1 MEISWLNGVINRIFV
16 NNDIINFCKR
26 ELLVVVNS
34 NRYRIDFFVLLFFT
48 FAAAIIGDNAT
59 EALILSQ
66 NSSDLV
72 SRMFSVNATIL
83 FLFSFFSMSLVD
95 RFNRGKLFQLF
106 VVLYGIVIFGS
117 WLLASAGVSWV
128 FIPLYTIGY
137 SGKIFSFFFV
147 WTMAN
152 DVSDARKG
160 LRDFPIIAAGG
171 TLGAIITTF
180 AIPSIVS
187 RISTGQ
193 LLFLW
198 LIPLVIVFILTH
210 RVRKRYDT
218 FFRRKDAG
226 RRKITVTPKALV
238 GNLKTVFQEPLLR
251 GMAIAYFLIFFLV
264 FNQQYLFYTVV
275 KEKLVES
282 VQISRFLGYF
292 TGISLTATF
301 LLQIGIAGP
310 ITRKLG
316 VIRTLYL
323 LPIALTIAFVL
334 LLAGYNSTGVLLF
347 NAVIAGLALR
357 IAFFDSFFSPSYQNF
372 FSSLPA
378 HLRGNSKL
386 AIDGVI
392 KPVAM
397 ISTTI
402 WIHFVDPGKFSFTVL
417 VIVSIGALAS
427 IIRLKK
433 RYIATLVKYLTGYRN
448 NSALSISQEAQL
460 FNSKEGLSELRS
472 VLNDNIYEVQRFAID
487 LLVEIDSEK
496 SIEVLTSLFYKRSG
510 EVQAYVTTAL
520 VKSERPEVIQFLY
533 DVLSLTPYPRVVANT
548 IWTLGE
554 MKEAETSKLV
564 QFVKSETPRIRGN
577 CIVIL
582 SRSGGLTEEEQEI
595 QLRAMLYHSSEDI
608 QATGLWVA
616 SQIPMSVELQNDL
629 YSFWIDGSQRIVQN
643 IYLWRQYLNVVVALG
658 NHFLLSQ
665 MVRFYSQLDEL
676 KQQVVQFGLIK
687 YGKVNGIEA
696 LVQLENDA
704 EGLSQ
709 AIVLDAICDSEE
721 RLSSEQAERVTQFA
735 EKEFKLAIEARN
747 IYGFLTKEYPEHILF
762 GEVIFE
768 HELELHLKNLFTCA
782 LILDRSGKLRSLKD
796 QYMLEDGS
804 LNPKVIEILDT
815 IRSNRVNRQLVSYA
829 EKKHEKRINIRGLIH
844 HLQSSRSRLVRDF
857 TAYFSLEM
865 SNNG

>member
-1 MEISWLNGVINRIFV
+1 M
-16 NNDIINFCKR
+16 
-26 ELLVVVNS
+26 VVNS

-83 FLFSFFSMSLVD
+83 FLFSFLSMSLVD

-106 VVLYGIVIFGS
+106 VALYGVVIFGA
-117 WLLASAGVSWV
+117 WLLASTGAEWV

-137 SGKIFSFFFV
+137 SGKIFTFFFV

-180 AIPSIVS
+180 SIPSVVS

-198 LIPLVIVFILTH
+198 LIPLIIVFFLTH
-210 RVRKRYDT
+210 RVRKRYDV
-218 FFRRKDAG
+218 FFRRKDRE
-226 RRKITVTPKALV
+226 RRKITITPRALF

-264 FNQQYLFYTVV
+264 FNQQYLFYTVL
-275 KEKLVES
+275 KEKLVDA
-282 VQISRFLGYF
+282 VHISRFLGYF

-301 LLQIGIAGP
+301 LLQIAIAGP

-323 LPIALTIAFVL
+323 LPIALTIAFSL

-397 ISTTI
+397 ISSTI
-402 WIHFVDPGKFSFTVL
+402 WIHFIEPGKFSFIVL
-417 VIVSIGALAS
+417 VIVAIGALSS

-460 FNSKEGLSELRS
+460 FNSKEGLTELRS

-487 LLVEIDSEK
+487 LLVAIDSER
-496 SIEVLTSLFYKRSG
+496 SVEALTSRFYNRSG
-510 EVQAYVTTAL
+510 EVQAYIATAL
-520 VKSERPEVIQFLY
+520 EKSKRSEVVPFLY
-533 DVLSLTPYPRVVANT
+533 DVLSLTPFPRVVANT

-554 MKEAETSKLV
+554 MNVAETSRLV
-564 QFVKSETPRIRGN
+564 AFVKSETPRIRGN

-582 SRSGGLTEEEQEI
+582 SRSGGLTDEEQEM
-595 QLRAMLYHSSEDI
+595 QLRAMLYHSSENI

-616 SQIPMSVELQNDL
+616 SQITMSVELQNDL
-629 YSFWIDGSQRIVQN
+629 YSFWIDNSQRIVKN
-643 IYLWRQYLNVVVALG
+643 IYLWRQYLNVVISLG

-676 KQQVVQFGLIK
+676 KQDVIQFGLIK

-709 AIVLDAICDSEE
+709 AIILDAICDSEE
-721 RLSSEQAERVTQFA
+721 LLSSEQADRVTQFA
-735 EKEFKLAIEARN
+735 DKEFRLAIEARN
-747 IYGFLTKEYPEHILF
+747 INGFLIEKYSEHTLF
-762 GEVIFE
+762 REVIFE

-796 QYMLEDGS
+796 QFMLDDGS

-815 IRSNRVNRQLVSYA
+815 IRSNKVNRQLVSYA
-829 EKKHEKRINIRGLIH
+829 EKKHQKRITQAGMIR

-857 TAYFSLEM
+857 SSHFSFEM
-865 SNNG
+865 SK